1 MSDKT
6 KVYDT
11 QQRGLSATVAAA
23 RGLSEPDI
31 VDFLPLPVY
40 PLLGVQVHCVRWQVI
55 VQGMKKK
62 GLVIRVHRESDRGG
76 LFKAASRV
84 GVKLTSRSCSGGP
97 GRGRELARADP
108 PGGRNAA
115 DLDAADPTASDRGRY
130 RALGLLVLQRGS
142 LPLQRRDMAVA
153 LHRSLREYIRENAL
167 AGRRQRNA
175 VVVAPGRRRGVRRL
189 RGARD
194 PRRIRRKGEEQKS
207 RRLTRG
213 PRRPYK
219 PGPCRT

>member
-6 KVYDT
+6 KIEEVR
-11 QQRGLSATVAAA
+11 QRGLSATVAAA
-23 RGLSEPDI
+23 RGLSEPDV

-84 GVKLTSRSCSGGP
+84 GVKLTSRRCSGTP
-97 GRGRELARADP
+97 GQDASWLVRIREA
-108 PGGRNAA
+108 GGRNAA

-142 LPLQRRDMAVA
+142 LQLERHDMAVA
-153 LHRSLREYIRENAL
+153 LHRSLREFIRENAL

-175 VVVAPGRRRGVRRL
+175 VVVAH
-189 RGARD
+189 
-194 PRRIRRKGEEQKS
+194 
-207 RRLTRG
+207 G
-213 PRRPYK
+213 PDGGFVVSIAPNIKASFADREK
-219 PGPCRT
+219 NRTPAA

>member
-6 KVYDT
+6 KIYDT
-11 QQRGLSATVAAA
+11 QQRGLSAAVAAS

-84 GVKLTSRSCSGGP
+84 GVKLTSRRCSGGP
-97 GRGRELARADP
+97 GQGASWLVRIREA
-108 PGGRNAA
+108 RNAA
-115 DLDAADPTASDRGRY
+115 DIDAADPTASDRGRY

-142 LPLQRRDMAVA
+142 LPLKRRDMAVA
-153 LHRSLREYIRENAL
+153 LHRSLREYIRENGL

-175 VVVAPGRRRGVRRL
+175 VVVAPA
-189 RGARD
+189 GAGEFVVSVA
-194 PRRIRRKGEEQKS
+194 PGIRAAFADMEKNRS
-207 RRLTRG
+207 
-213 PRRPYK
+213 PAA
-219 PGPCRT
+219 

>member
-6 KVYDT
+6 KITDSK
-11 QQRGLSATVAAA
+11 QKGLSATVAAA
-23 RGLSEPDI
+23 RGLSEPDV

-84 GVKLTSRSCSGGP
+84 GVKLTSRRCSGTP
-97 GRGRELARADP
+97 GQDASWLVRIREA
-108 PGGRNAA
+108 GGRNAA
-115 DLDAADPTASDRGRY
+115 DIDAADPTASDRGRY

-142 LPLQRRDMAVA
+142 LPLERHDMAVA
-153 LHRSLREYIRENAL
+153 LHRSLREFIRENAL

-175 VVVAPGRRRGVRRL
+175 VVVAPG
-189 RGARD
+189 GAGEFVVSVA
-194 PRRIRRKGEEQKS
+194 PNIRAAFAHREKN
-207 RRLTRG
+207 
-213 PRRPYK
+213 
-219 PGPCRT
+219 RTPAA

>member
-6 KVYDT
+6 KMS
-11 QQRGLSATVAAA
+11 GLSATIAAS
-23 RGLSEPDI
+23 RGMSEPDI

-40 PLLGVQVHCVRWQVI
+40 PLLGVQVHCVRWQKI

-62 GLVIRVHRESDRGG
+62 GVVVRVHRESDRGG

-84 GVKLTSRSCSGGP
+84 NVKLSSRRCSGAP
-97 GRGRELARADP
+97 GQGVSWLVRIREAN
-108 PGGRNAA
+108 GRNAA

-142 LPLQRRDMAVA
+142 LPVRGRETAVA
-153 LHRSLREYIRENAL
+153 LHRSLREFIRDGGL

-175 VVVAPGRRRGVRRL
+175 VVVSPGRDGEFTVSV
-189 RGARD
+189 A
-194 PRRIRRKGEEQKS
+194 PNIRSAYSDRERNK
-207 RRLTRG
+207 T
-213 PRRPYK
+213 PAA
-219 PGPCRT
+219 

>member
-6 KVYDT
+6 KMNDT
-11 QQRGLSATVAAA
+11 RQRGLSATVAAA

-55 VQGMKKK
+55 VQGMKRK

-84 GVKLTSRSCSGGP
+84 GVKLTSRRCSGEAGE
-97 GRGRELARADP
+97 GASWLVRIRQARNSADI
-108 PGGRNAA
+108 
-115 DLDAADPTASDRGRY
+115 DAADPTASDRGRY

-153 LHRSLREYIRENAL
+153 LHRSLREFIRENAL

-175 VVVAPGRRRGVRRL
+175 VVVAPGAQGEFVVSV
-189 RGARD
+189 A
-194 PRRIRRKGEEQKS
+194 PNIRAAFAEREKN
-207 RRLTRG
+207 
-213 PRRPYK
+213 
-219 PGPCRT
+219 RTPAA

>member
-6 KVYDT
+6 KINENR
-11 QQRGLSATVAAA
+11 QRGLSATVAAA
-23 RGLSEPDI
+23 RGLSEPDV

-62 GLVIRVHRESDRGG
+62 GIVIRVHRESDRGG

-84 GVKLTSRSCSGGP
+84 GVKLTSRRCSGSP
-97 GRGRELARADP
+97 GQDASWLVRIREA
-108 PGGRNAA
+108 GGRNAA
-115 DLDAADPTASDRGRY
+115 DIDAADPTASDRGRY

-142 LPLQRRDMAVA
+142 LPLERHDMAVA
-153 LHRSLREYIRENAL
+153 LHRSLREFIRENAL

-175 VVVAPGRRRGVRRL
+175 VVVAPGAGGEFIVSV
-189 RGARD
+189 A
-194 PRRIRRKGEEQKS
+194 PNIRAAFADREKN
-207 RRLTRG
+207 
-213 PRRPYK
+213 
-219 PGPCRT
+219 RTPAA

>member
-6 KVYDT
+6 KNEENR
-11 QQRGLSATVAAA
+11 QRGLSATVAAA
-23 RGLSEPDI
+23 RGLSEPDV

-84 GVKLTSRSCSGGP
+84 GVKLTSRRCSGAP
-97 GRGRELARADP
+97 GQEASWLVRIREA
-108 PGGRNAA
+108 GGRNAA
-115 DLDAADPTASDRGRY
+115 DIEAADPTASDRGRY

-142 LPLQRRDMAVA
+142 LQLERHDMAVA
-153 LHRSLREYIRENAL
+153 LHRSLREFIRENAL

-175 VVVAPGRRRGVRRL
+175 VVVAPGPDGGFVVSIAPNIKAAFAERE
-189 RGARD
+189 
-194 PRRIRRKGEEQKS
+194 KN
-207 RRLTRG
+207 
-213 PRRPYK
+213 
-219 PGPCRT
+219 RTPAA